1 MTRILNLLKQNSE
14 TLTVIFLAAVTVST
28 VFYVIFTRSSEALT
42 VIFPAVVTLSTVSYV
57 ILTYFLLSET
67 RKLRE
72 VQTEPKI
79 HITPDSPD
87 FAIRFIRLNI
97 KNIGLGPACDLQF
110 TPSVISGGDS
120 AKKLLNELTKSNFF
134 NIGLRHFSPG
144 QNKYSAYTAPTEDE
158 LASVLSFKIDYKSAT
173 GKKYSDE
180 ITLDMR
186 ELKSDYQLG
195 TPDLYA
201 IAQSLEKIQKD
212 FGHIV
217 SGSKRVKTDIYSSE
231 DRRAERE
238 EREKLFVE
246 QIKQSENS

>member
-1 MTRILNLLKQNSE
+1 MNFLEQSSELL
-14 TLTVIFLAAVTVST
+14 TLIFAAVVTLAT
-28 VFYVIFTRSSEALT
+28 VFYVILT
-42 VIFPAVVTLSTVSYV
+42 S
-57 ILTYFLLSET
+57 FLVYET

-79 HITPDSPD
+79 HITAGSPY
-87 FAIRFIRLNI
+87 FAINFIRLNI

-134 NIGLRHFSPG
+134 NIGLRHFGPG
-144 QNKYSAYTAPTEDE
+144 ENKYSAYTAPTEDE

-180 ITLDMR
+180 IKLYMS
-186 ELKSDYQLG
+186 ELIGDYQLG

-212 FGHIV
+212 FDHIV

-231 DRRAERE
+231 DRKAEKKE
-238 EREKLFVE
+238 EREKKLFAE
-246 QIKQSENS
+246 QSKQRENS